1 MNMEKRF
8 DSLVASITLEDN
20 LLFIFKLKNTSAEYD
35 EEEVIKQFDFFYG
48 HAQGKPYKVLLD
60 ARNSLVLPTDESFTY
75 FFKFNRPES
84 KTAIIANSLPTSLL
98 MSQMLK
104 LGRVENVK
112 VFKSEERAR
121 EWLLSSD

>member
-8 DSLVASITLEDN
+8 DSPVASITLEDN
-20 LLFIFKLKNTSAEYD
+20 LLFISKLKNTSAEYD
-35 EEEVIKQFDFFYG
+35 EEEVKKQFDFFYG

-60 ARNSLVLPTDESFTY
+60 TRDSLVLPTDESFTY

-104 LGRVENVK
+104 LGRVENTK